1 MASGFLSRRPIPPS
15 LPESSVIE
23 GEALLGGHTRARLEE
38 ALQALRETPS
48 LLTGIAFFAFLA
60 GVSLAA
66 VIEFGPHLTSYYVS
80 RTLQLVADTP
90 PSAAHPFGVI
100 NYIGVDLFQG
110 ILQATPL
117 DILLIGSILLGS
129 AGLGVLLGTS
139 GGLFGGRAE
148 WFVSASA
155 DLVGSVPAVFLVSVL
170 FVGLGGFVSYRYLLP
185 LFVVLFVLVLWPYYA
200 RPVLARARL
209 VATTG
214 YVQAAQVT
222 GARRPRLLFR
232 HGMPN
237 SYLPILAQLP
247 TDFASVIFI
256 LTMFPY
262 LSCLSHG
269 VGAILITPLP
279 NQTYPDWGFLLAYGV
294 CSGWSPFPAA
304 NFWWMYTFP
313 AVAIV
318 FLGTAITL
326 CCDGLERWSARRLR
340 R

>member
-15 LPESSVIE
+15 IIESSATE
-23 GEALLGGHTRARLEE
+23 GEPVREGHTRARLEE

-48 LLTGIAFFAFLA
+48 LLTGIALFAFLA

-90 PSAAHPFGVI
+90 PSVAHPFGVI
-100 NYIGVDLFQG
+100 NYIGVDVFQG
-110 ILQATPL
+110 IFQATPL

-129 AGLGVLLGTS
+129 AGLGLLVGTS
-139 GGLFGGRAE
+139 GGLFGGRTE

-155 DLVGSVPAVFLVSVL
+155 DLVGSVPAIFLVSVL
-170 FVGLGGFVSYRYLLP
+170 FVGIGGFVSYRYLLP
-185 LFVVLFVLVLWPYYA
+185 LFAFLFVLVLWPYYA
-200 RPVLARARL
+200 RPVLSRARL
-209 VATTG
+209 VSTTG
-214 YVQAAQVT
+214 YVQAAQVS

-247 TDFASVIFI
+247 TDFVSVIFV

-262 LSCLSHG
+262 LNCLSHG
-269 VGAILITPLP
+269 ATLLVTPLP

-294 CSGWSPFPAA
+294 CTGWSPFPGG

-318 FLGTAITL
+318 FFGTAITL
-326 CCDGLERWSARRLR
+326 CCDGLERWSSRRLR